1 MPKPHPPVLPAE
13 IEDHRDQHWRRE
25 DRLRV
30 TTVFEAERFIETVGF
45 ANCLT
50 DARTPG
56 PSLYLAVCGRRDA
69 VMPPNVQKDEEAS
82 ATWLLKDEILRRGK
96 VYYGK
101 LAKAR
106 TMFLAPRMI
115 EPFFAQWGLRKKDEK
130 KALSPTAQA
139 VLKVLR
145 KEWEM
150 ASSDLRAE
158 CGIADRVQLTKA
170 LDELQAAMLVIPSEV
185 VYRPKFTY
193 IWTLTEAR
201 FPAIAQTPMTEAAG
215 LREIARCFLTNAGMT
230 YPGELARVT
239 GFKRPA
245 VGLAHRALVKEGFA
259 VSPSPGAYE
268 LSQQAPREN
277 AAAPA
282 LRP

>member
-1 MPKPHPPVLPAE
+1 MPKNNLPGLPTE
-13 IEDHRDQHWRRE
+13 YEEFRDRRWRRE
-25 DRLRV
+25 DRSRISN
-30 TTVFEAERFIETVGF
+30 VFDAERFIEEVGF

-50 DARTPG
+50 DSRTPG
-56 PSLYLAVCGRRDA
+56 PSLYVAVCGRRDA

-82 ATWLLKDEILRRGK
+82 AAWLLKDDVLRRGK

-115 EPFFAQWGLRKKDEK
+115 PPFFALWGVAKKDEK
-130 KALSPTAQA
+130 KRLSATAQA

-150 ASSDLRAE
+150 ATSDLREE
-158 CGIADRVQLTKA
+158 CGIADRKLLTKA
-170 LDELQAAMLVIPSEV
+170 IDELQAAMLVVPSEV
-185 VYRPKFTY
+185 VYKPKFTY

-201 FPAIAQTPMTEAAG
+201 FPETMTTAMSAPDG

-230 YPGELARVT
+230 YPGELARVI
-239 GFKRPA
+239 GAKRPA
-245 VGLAHRALVKEGFA
+245 VGMANRALVKEGFA
-259 VSPSPGAYE
+259 VSPSQGTYV
-268 LSQQAPREN
+268 LQKR
-277 AAAPA
+277 
-282 LRP
+282 